1 MKMPAKHER
10 IVFSTALWTT
20 RAFGWVLIALA
31 ILGMP
36 QMKSLTGRVAS
47 GFGLIS
53 SIVLGLAGIAWLV
66 GVKLFLRF
74 FDRYLSR
81 N

>member
-1 MKMPAKHER
+1 MSTKHER
-10 IVFSTALWTT
+10 IVFSSALWTS
-20 RAFGWVLIALA
+20 RAFGWTLIALA

-36 QMKSLTGRVAS
+36 QMKFLIGRVAA
-47 GFGLIS
+47 GFGLLS
-53 SIVLGLAGIAWLV
+53 SIMLGLAGIAWLV

>member
-1 MKMPAKHER
+1 MSTKHER
-10 IVFSTALWTT
+10 IVFSSALWTS
-20 RAFGWVLIALA
+20 RAFGWTLIALA

-36 QMKSLTGRVAS
+36 QMKFLIGRVAA
-47 GFGLIS
+47 GFGLLS
-53 SIVLGLAGIAWLV
+53 SIMLGLAGIAWLV
-66 GVKLFLRF
+66 GVKSFLRF

>member
-1 MKMPAKHER
+1 MPAKHER

-36 QMKSLTGRVAS
+36 QMKSLTGRVAA
-47 GFGLIS
+47 GFGLVS